1 MKLKTNNGSAL
12 QITLVL
18 LLILSLNIFSLCQIT
33 ILNSHSFNGLKEVN
47 EIRLL
52 ENILIANYKYENKNS
67 ILLSNYLTLNDS
79 IISYTVDDMGN
90 YFYIETTI
98 EKENKKHQFNVE
110 LNKEKNIIQKIE
122 EIN

>member
-12 QITLVL
+12 QM
-18 LLILSLNIFSLCQIT
+18 ILSLNIFSLCQIT
-33 ILNSHSFNGLKEVN
+33 ILNSRSFKGLKEVN
-47 EIRLL
+47 ETRLI
-52 ENILIANYKYENKNS
+52 ENILLANYKYENKNS
-67 ILLSNYLTLNDS
+67 ILLSDYLTIDDYA
-79 IISYTVDDMGN
+79 ISYTVDDMGN

-98 EKENKKHQFNVE
+98 EKENKKYLSHVE

>member
-33 ILNSHSFNGLKEVN
+33 ILNSHSFKGLKEVN
-47 EIRLL
+47 ETRLI
-52 ENILIANYKYENKNS
+52 ENILLANYKYENKNS
-67 ILLSNYLTLNDS
+67 ILLSNYLTIDDYA
-79 IISYTVDDMGN
+79 ISYTVDDMGN
-90 YFYIETTI
+90 YFYVETTI
-98 EKENKKHQFNVE
+98 EKENKKHQFHVE

>member
-33 ILNSHSFNGLKEVN
+33 ILNSRSFKGLKE
-47 EIRLL
+47 ETRLI
-52 ENILIANYKYENKNS
+52 ENILLANYKYENKNS
-67 ILLSNYLTLNDS
+67 ILLSDYLTIDDYA
-79 IISYTVDDMGN
+79 ISYTVDDMGN

-98 EKENKKHQFNVE
+98 EKENKKHLFHVE